1 MTPPRSRIEW
11 RPGYRIVSSRFPPIG
26 VFDDIASPADID
38 ALFELEGR
46 TNPRIREQL
55 GQIQLI
61 PAERRV
67 SGPGTTPVMAAFT
80 HLNRDGSRFS
90 NGSFGVYYAAQ
101 DRDTAV
107 AETVFHRARFLAYTR
122 EPRSILEM
130 RCYLSDIAADLH
142 DVRGG
147 YAGLHDPD
155 NYAESQ
161 RTALELRAA
170 GSNGLVY
177 DSVRR
182 PGGQC
187 VALFYP
193 DLVASTR
200 QSAHLYYH
208 WNGHEMTHV
217 VVADEVIVLAS

>member
-1 MTPPRSRIEW
+1 MPPRSRIEW
-11 RPGYRIVSSRFPPIG
+11 RPSYRIVSSRFPPIG
-26 VFDDIASPADID
+26 VFDDIASPEDID

-46 TNPRIREQL
+46 TNPRLREQL
-55 GQIQLI
+55 GQIRLI
-61 PAERRV
+61 PPERRV

-90 NGSFGVYYAAQ
+90 NGSFGVYYAALE
-101 DRDTAV
+101 RGTAV
-107 AETVFHRARFLAYTR
+107 IETVFHRSRFLAHTR
-122 EPRSILEM
+122 EPPSILEM
-130 RCYLSDIAADLH
+130 RSYLADIAADLH

-147 YAGLHDPD
+147 YAELHDPAS
-155 NYAESQ
+155 YVASQ
-161 RTALELRAA
+161 RTAVELRAD
-170 GSNGLVY
+170 GSDGLVY
-177 DSVRR
+177 DSVRN

-193 DLVASTR
+193 DLITSTR

-208 WNGHEMTHV
+208 WNGQAMTHV